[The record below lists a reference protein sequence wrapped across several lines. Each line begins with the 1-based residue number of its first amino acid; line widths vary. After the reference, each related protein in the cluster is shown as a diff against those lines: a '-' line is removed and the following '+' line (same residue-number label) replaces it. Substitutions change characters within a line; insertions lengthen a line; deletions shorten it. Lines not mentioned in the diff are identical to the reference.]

1 MHRNRNH
8 DDLIHSILIY
18 SWPNKTQITSTSNIY
33 ETPYITQKFIH
44 IQSLAWDSGWLNS
57 RPQCRSEMCSR
68 CWHRLSSWLFPGNQT
83 GHYSFFITGM
93 PHVLTQHISSGMKTS
108 ENREEETEPSTLVQ
122 CFDARFGCVGCRA
135 AFSRQTNGPEE
146 KLVPCKGYSSGHS
159 VQHMDMGTTST
170 CRKRSFSLFLP
181 PA

>member
-1 MHRNRNH
+1 MKH
-8 DDLIHSILIY
+8 L
-18 SWPNKTQITSTSNIY
+18 TSLKSSFIFKVWHGIRAGW
-33 ETPYITQKFIH
+33 TPVLSVGQKC
-44 IQSLAWDSGWLNS
+44 APDVDT
-57 RPQCRSEMCSR
+57 
-68 CWHRLSSWLFPGNQT
+68 RLSSWLFPGNQT
-83 GHYSFFITGM
+83 GHHSFFITGM